1 MTDLVNEL
9 QGAGALLESITANGE
24 DRSAQLV
31 KLFVSFNARISKLPP
46 TTPADVVDAI
56 TAAIGDGPWSDRQA
70 TSLLALTE
78 SVTRPTPTASAD
90 EKLFQHCLRCNVR
103 IPLTRCTRERCSQYR
118 ATVYTC

>member
-9 QGAGALLESITANGE
+9 RGAGALLQSITANGE
-24 DRSAQLV
+24 DHRAQLV

-56 TAAIGDGPWSDRQA
+56 TAAIHDGPWTERQA

-78 SVTRPTPTASAD
+78 SVTKPTPTASAE
-90 EKLFQHCLRCNVR
+90 EKLFQRCLRCNVR
-103 IPLTRCTRERCSQYR
+103 TPLTRCTRELCSQYH
-118 ATVYTC
+118 ATIYTC